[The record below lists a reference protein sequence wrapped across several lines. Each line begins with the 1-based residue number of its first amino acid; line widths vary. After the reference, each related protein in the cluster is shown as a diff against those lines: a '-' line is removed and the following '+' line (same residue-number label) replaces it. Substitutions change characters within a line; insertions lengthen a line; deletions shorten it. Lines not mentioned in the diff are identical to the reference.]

1 MTAFPG
7 RAGLQP
13 ERTALA
19 WQRTALT
26 ATVVMVPLVVV
37 NARLASWVMTALGSA
52 ATTAAVVLVAGVQR
66 RFPQLRDQDRAFSP
80 FPPMVAVAVVAGL
93 TAFVGLVTALVLFLR

>member
-26 ATVVMVPLVVV
+26 ATVVMVPLVAV
-37 NARLASWVMTALGSA
+37 NARLQSWSMTALGSA
-52 ATTAAVVLVAGVQR
+52 ATTAAVVLVVGVQR
-66 RFPQLRDQDRAFSP
+66 RFPQLRDQDGAFSP
-80 FPPMVAVAVVAGL
+80 FPPMVVVAAVTGL
-93 TAFVGLVTALVLFLR
+93 TAFVGMVTALVLLLR